1 VAAAHVLIAKVYA
14 NLDHVVALAKRRRAM
29 KNLDIKLLLSIGAI
43 LTVLGGF
50 YYTTQLRLE
59 RLEETEQFQEIGKL
73 KKQIMQIKKRVKKL
87 EDAR

>member
-1 VAAAHVLIAKVYA
+1 MAAAHVLIAKVYA

>member
-1 VAAAHVLIAKVYA
+1 MAAAHVLIAKVYA
-14 NLDHVVALAKRRRAM
+14 NLDHVVVLARRRRAV